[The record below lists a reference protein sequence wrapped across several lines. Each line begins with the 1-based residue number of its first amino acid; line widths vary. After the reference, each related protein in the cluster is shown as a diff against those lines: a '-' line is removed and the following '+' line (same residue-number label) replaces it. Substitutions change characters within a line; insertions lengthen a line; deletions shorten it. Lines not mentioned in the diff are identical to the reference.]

1 MLILQRIKSTFAL
14 AFSTILLSSGLASC
28 ASHGESNLIPSA
40 SKTQSRTL
48 RSIST
53 GTPLGSNTRPVTGS
67 VGTTPTYTCY
77 LAFGGS
83 ASINLPTEQISL
95 GDNTCQGS
103 WSPSWWNGS
112 VLTTLSATFSNQSGG
127 GACKSNVSAT
137 VTYHD
142 SLPASTPESQ
152 SYLAISSPQYDYTW
166 CLMLLHNECAGP
178 STADGFTTVNI
189 YVDAPPMPAP
199 TPTPI
204 LTPTPKPSPTPTPK
218 PSPTPKPTPSPKPS
232 PTPTLA
238 PTPSPK
244 PRQTPNYSNKQIADN
259 DIPNDAAIGATV
271 GSVVGMPE
279 VGAVVGAGVGA
290 VEAVLGAQ
298 IIDRAGA
305 PAAGSGTSAATGE
318 AAGAN
323 TSVTGTSTGAGT
335 GPKSPANF
343 QPPTN
348 QAQEPNIPSNYVSG
362 PGRNGG
368 TVYRLPGTSGK
379 PNTFRVMPPTAD
391 YPNGYWRVN
400 NQSGQPIDP
409 STGRT
414 GTDPYTHIPLPEI
427 GP

>member
-53 GTPLGSNTRPVTGS
+53 GTPLGSNTCPVTGS

-335 GPKSPANF
+335 STVDL
-343 QPPTN
+343 QPTYDRIN
-348 QAQEPNIPSNYVSG
+348 AGQTGLSKND
-362 PGRNGG
+362 GG
-368 TVYRLPGTSGK
+368 TFSNTQGKLPSQPFGYYKEYVVPTTGISGLGSQRLVIGQDGDTYFTTDHYTTFTPVVPGLPGLG
-379 PNTFRVMPPTAD
+379 F
-391 YPNGYWRVN
+391 
-400 NQSGQPIDP
+400 
-409 STGRT
+409 
-414 GTDPYTHIPLPEI
+414 
-427 GP
+427 